1 MAAKVTVQNQDQNQ
15 LHVTIVMVQAKLD
28 PIKVFLQSNKPVRN
42 VVAMGK
48 KLVKLVLSAGAMGKI
63 KAMKMFLS
71 KFQKEL
77 MMELV

>member
-1 MAAKVTVQNQDQNQ
+1 
-15 LHVTIVMVQAKLD
+15 MVQAKLD
-28 PIKVFLQSNKPVRN
+28 PIKVFLRSSNPVHN
-42 VVAMGK
+42 VVAMEK
-48 KLVKLVLSAGAMGKI
+48 KLVKLALRAGAMGKI